1 MVSAIVVAGYNEKQ
15 PIAYRT
21 RKGPIASNVSLSC
34 RLDRG
39 DTARRSY
46 NLCPVSDEAYR
57 GKMGGLFRSL
67 SENPLPLSQAFL
79 PLAEGLKAGWLALG

>member
-1 MVSAIVVAGYNEKQ
+1 MSAIVVAGYNEKQ

-46 NLCPVSDEAYR
+46 NLCLVSDEAYR
-57 GKMGGLFRSL
+57 GKIGRLFRSWL
-67 SENPLPLSQAFL
+67 SENPLFLSQAYL
-79 PLAEGLKAGWLALG
+79 PLAEGLKAG